1 MTAMCLGM
9 LAVRLCLLRSS
20 SARIVDLFLIG
31 VTFAQARWLG
41 VMVTKE
47 TRCVNTTL
55 ESYENLANHWRT
67 VLGLDVE
74 PWRLLAV
81 KLLRLD
87 RPIVSTSCLEGI
99 AAIKDVV
106 LGGGGFS
113 VAWDGTHFAARS
125 GCRRGWRCPQK
136 ARGDL
141 LRARVCPGPA
151 DGPGRLCKHETVDPK
166 G

>member
-67 VLGLDVE
+67 VLGFDVE

-81 KLLRLD
+81 ELLRLD
-87 RPIVSTSCLEGI
+87 RPIVSASYLEGI

-106 LGGGGFS
+106 LNGVCGADARQNLDAGGE
-113 VAWDGTHFAARS
+113 
-125 GCRRGWRCPQK
+125 
-136 ARGDL
+136 
-141 LRARVCPGPA
+141 A
-151 DGPGRLCKHETVDPK
+151 DGDISVGDESSSLSSDGSPFACG
-166 G
+166 GY